1 MNYFMGEI
9 LEGRITGVEK
19 AQINRLK
26 LFIKNNEPARCVYNT
41 WNRYTYNNAKK
52 FGIQNYVFTMYD
64 YFQESFDYV
73 NENQFDWL
81 NYWESECNYTLHFI
95 ENSNDLRVFHNDK
108 YIMYVH
114 FNDDKYRNL
123 IYINYFD
130 SNKRKIKRELYDTR
144 GFLNCTCILDVNQ
157 KVVMENYHAPNGI
170 IKIQKFY
177 DTNSESN
184 ELSKIIVKTEDKDL
198 LFSNENELKKFFF
211 KDLYE
216 KGDIYYIDRPHEHG
230 GIVNEMNAKM
240 PFVAILHSTHSY
252 QGKVKSIYTNVL
264 NYIDNYEAIIVSTAK
279 QKKDISQLLNYQIPV
294 YNISVGY
301 IDMTYANI
309 DNKNFQNKKLISISR
324 LVPDKQVEHQ
334 IRIISEVKK
343 AIPNVTLDIY
353 GHGGQINDLNEII
366 QKYKLENN
374 VTLHG
379 FSNDVERQLESA
391 NLKVFTSKKEG
402 FALAILE
409 SLAKGTPVI
418 CYDVDYGPSE
428 MIENG
433 VNGYLI
439 ESGNETMM
447 AQTII
452 KILQDE
458 ELLKTL
464 SENSIK
470 STEKYLGHSIFF
482 KWEQLINTIN

>member
-1 MNYFMGEI
+1 
-9 LEGRITGVEK
+9 
-19 AQINRLK
+19 
-26 LFIKNNEPARCVYNT
+26 
-41 WNRYTYNNAKK
+41 
-52 FGIQNYVFTMYD
+52 
-64 YFQESFDYV
+64 
-73 NENQFDWL
+73 
-81 NYWESECNYTLHFI
+81 
-95 ENSNDLRVFHNDK
+95 
-108 YIMYVH
+108 
-114 FNDDKYRNL
+114 
-123 IYINYFD
+123 
-130 SNKRKIKRELYDTR
+130 
-144 GFLNCTCILDVNQ
+144 
-157 KVVMENYHAPNGI
+157 
-170 IKIQKFY
+170 
-177 DTNSESN
+177 
-184 ELSKIIVKTEDKDL
+184 
-198 LFSNENELKKFFF
+198 
-211 KDLYE
+211 
-216 KGDIYYIDRPHEHG
+216 
-230 GIVNEMNAKM
+230 
-240 PFVAILHSTHSY
+240 
-252 QGKVKSIYTNVL
+252 
-264 NYIDNYEAIIVSTAK
+264 
-279 QKKDISQLLNYQIPV
+279 
-294 YNISVGY
+294 
-301 IDMTYANI
+301 MTYANI

-343 AIPNVTLDIY
+343 AIPNVTLEIY

-470 STEKYLGHSIFF
+470 STEKYLGHSIFL